1 MRLKL
6 LILQFWS
13 TVSDD
18 SLIPGIMLTETS
30 GPNIDVF
37 EHDEERNGAT
47 LVLPSPWLRLSPI
60 SFSPIPAL
68 KTM

>member
-6 LILQFWS
+6 LILS

-18 SLIPGIMLTETS
+18 SLIPGIMLIETS

-47 LVLPSPWLRLSPI
+47 LVLPSS
-60 SFSPIPAL
+60 
-68 KTM
+68 